1 MLIKPDKIIFKFESL
16 ILDLQSRITTLWYVF
31 WGKNNYND
39 IREYKSKLVIMQYK
53 VIDTKSQHFGKVLDF
68 KSCADVKDLGGVI
81 LKIDEETFSLFRFN
95 EVEKIDTILAS

>member
-1 MLIKPDKIIFKFESL
+1 
-16 ILDLQSRITTLWYVF
+16 
-31 WGKNNYND
+31 
-39 IREYKSKLVIMQYK
+39 MQYK